1 MLGMLSENHFP
12 EDMTAALKGFQLGMQ
27 IIILH
32 SNVPP
37 NYIRNSLLIKIY
49 SKLSSQDSRDQ
60 NILSNIWSLFEQQS
74 TKLQK

>member
-1 MLGMLSENHFP
+1 
-12 EDMTAALKGFQLGMQ
+12 MTALKGFQLGMQ

-32 SNVPP
+32 DSVPS

-60 NILSNIWSLFEQQS
+60 NILSNI
-74 TKLQK
+74 